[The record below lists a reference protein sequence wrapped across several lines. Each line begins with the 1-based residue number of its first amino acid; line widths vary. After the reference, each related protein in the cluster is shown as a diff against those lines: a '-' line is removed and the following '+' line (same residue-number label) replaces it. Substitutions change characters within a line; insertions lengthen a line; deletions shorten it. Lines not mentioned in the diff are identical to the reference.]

1 MDALYNHTFHHLD
14 DAFKKLAAQ
23 VPPPQKVPHGD
34 SFVFRYVEKTIQQ
47 AIVQKLARRYIAR
60 TRGLFMVL
68 PHTSWICFGE
78 TRRVSGSMAC
88 VESHDK
94 NNIGTIFTIPSSAPS
109 SPSRLRQRLSAMMN
123 FVEVFLITT

>member
-68 PHTSWICFGE
+68 P
-78 TRRVSGSMAC
+78 
-88 VESHDK
+88 
-94 NNIGTIFTIPSSAPS
+94 P
-109 SPSRLRQRLSAMMN
+109 RLRQRLSAMMN